1 MNGVLSYSKI
11 PFKDALLSKEARNC
25 GVYLV
30 FEGENLL
37 YIGKASG
44 QTFKR
49 RLAEH
54 TSMDNQFNTLAKKVA
69 KGLGLSLD
77 KIDVAI
83 EYIEKHFKV
92 ILIPFPMHS
101 YDSGIYSFDKNKKRQ
116 EINELERELIEDHN
130 PPLNKRGK
138 FQSLNLLSY
147 KV

>member
-1 MNGVLSYSKI
+1 MISILNYPKI

-25 GVYLV
+25 GVYLIY
-30 FEGENLL
+30 EGENLL

-54 TSMDNQFNTLAKKVA
+54 TSLDNQFNTLAKKVV
-69 KGLGLSLD
+69 KSLGLSLD

-83 EYIEKHFKV
+83 DYIEKHFKV
-92 ILIPFPMHS
+92 MLIPVPMHS
-101 YDSGIYSFDKNKKRQ
+101 YDNDEYSFNKSNKRQ
-116 EINELERELIEDHN
+116 EINELEQELIRDFN

-138 FQSLNLLSY
+138 LQNINLLSN